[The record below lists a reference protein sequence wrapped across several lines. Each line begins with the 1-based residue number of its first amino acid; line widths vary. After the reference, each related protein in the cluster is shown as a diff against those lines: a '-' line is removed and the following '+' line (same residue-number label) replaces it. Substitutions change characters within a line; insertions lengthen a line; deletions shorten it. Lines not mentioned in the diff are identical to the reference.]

1 MLLVA
6 SGGAAGRPLK
16 RFLIMERVGSVLDIG
31 AVRREHDAA
40 GARSAHALLLGAGTL
55 AACACSRFL
64 AF

>member
-6 SGGAAGRPLK
+6 SGGTAGRPLK

-40 GARSAHALLLGAGTL
+40 GACSRFIIS
-55 AACACSRFL
+55 CSRFL
-64 AF
+64 AL